1 MNLELLSGL
10 SLLVLAADAQVVEST
25 HPAPTIAWG
34 IFLLLVV
41 GSALFLLVMLVMSRL
56 TSRPIPDGAA
66 HQPGHR
72 HSRSR
77 PAYGFGA
84 GMLAGLLFLVLL
96 VGFTTVTSYRDVATA
111 TATRVESE
119 THQIAVVRPSSDI
132 AAPAPPAAV
141 PAGPVPVGEPTG
153 TVVAAEN
160 VTGAVR
166 VAVSEP
172 VAGVATALPEWT
184 QKREVTLRSGR
195 IPAVQFVLNSGEW
208 STPQEAEVD
217 AVRHAIVHL
226 KSRLQ
231 KEHPELAGQL
241 TEASFRSH
249 SLRDIFIEQKT
260 RQFGGFT
267 EPMAVAWVRYEDSP
281 EVREPLLDALKA
293 ETAKHRTN
301 LLAAVL
307 GLVVLGLGAVSLLL
321 RGLASRPGHRLMPV
335 VAGLLVMVGV
345 LFCVKV
351 LRSGPVPVSLV
362 HAPVQEWRCS

>member
-1 MNLELLSGL
+1 
-10 SLLVLAADAQVVEST
+10 
-25 HPAPTIAWG
+25 
-34 IFLLLVV
+34 V

-119 THQIAVVRPSSDI
+119 THQIAMPGVPPDPVFPPS
-132 AAPAPPAAV
+132 PAAV
-141 PAGPVPVGEPTG
+141 PMPAGPVPVGEPAG

-160 VTGAVR
+160 ATGAVR
-166 VAVSEP
+166 AEVTEP
-172 VAGVATALPEWT
+172 AAGVATALPEWT

-208 STPQEAEVD
+208 STPREAEVD

-301 LLAAVL
+301 LLAALL